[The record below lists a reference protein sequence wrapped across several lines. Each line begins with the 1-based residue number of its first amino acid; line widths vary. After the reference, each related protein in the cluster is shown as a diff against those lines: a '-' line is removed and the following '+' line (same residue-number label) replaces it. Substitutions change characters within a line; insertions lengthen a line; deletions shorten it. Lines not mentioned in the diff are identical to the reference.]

1 MILLV
6 QKRTGLGKGLSALIQ
21 DKESVDNLINDI
33 SRNDTKVLE
42 LDIDKIRPKEDQPRK
57 KFDNESLESLAKSI
71 EENGVLQ
78 PLLVTKKNEYYEIV
92 AGERRYR
99 ASKIANLKKIPCIVR
114 EIDEITASKIALIE
128 NIQREDLNPIEEAYG
143 YKRIIDEYN
152 LTQEELAK
160 AIGKSRSYVANTIR
174 LLNLDERVIE
184 FIKDGDLTTG
194 HGKVLLGIKDKDAQ
208 YKKALKIIKTNS
220 SVRDAEEL
228 LDKKKKKNPRNKV
241 KDIYIR
247 DVEEKLITNLGT
259 KVTINKTKE
268 KGTIEIEFYNED
280 DLDRLVDLLTR

>member
-1 MILLV
+1 MV

-21 DKESVDNLINDI
+21 DKERVDDLINDI

-57 KFDNESLESLAKSI
+57 NFDKESLESLAKSI

-78 PLLVTKKNEYYEIV
+78 PLLVTKKDDYYEII

-160 AIGKSRSYVANTIR
+160 AIGKSRSYVANIMR

-184 FIKDGDLTTG
+184 FIKNGDLTTG

-208 YKKALKIIKTNS
+208 YKKALNIIRTNS
-220 SVRDAEEL
+220 SVRKTEEL
-228 LDKKKKKNPRNKV
+228 IDKKKKSKKDKH
-241 KDIYIR
+241 KDIYIKE
-247 DVEEKLITNLGT
+247 VEERLITNLGT
-259 KVTINKTKE
+259 KVTINKTKS

-280 DLDRLVDLLTR
+280 DLDRLVELITK

>member
-1 MILLV
+1 MV

-21 DKESVDNLINDI
+21 DKERVDNLINDL

-208 YKKALKIIKTNS
+208 YKKALNIVKTNS
-220 SVRDAEEL
+220 SVRKTEEL
-228 LDKKKKKNPRNKV
+228 IDKKKKIKKN
-241 KDIYIR
+241 KDKDLYIKE
-247 DVEEKLITNLGT
+247 VEERLITNLGT
-259 KVTINKTKE
+259 KVTINKTKA

-280 DLDRLVDLLTR
+280 DLDRLVDLIIK

>member
-1 MILLV
+1 MV

-21 DKESVDNLINDI
+21 DKERVDNLINDI
-33 SRNDTKVLE
+33 SRNDTKILE

-57 KFDNESLESLAKSI
+57 KFDKESLESLAKSI

-78 PLLVTKKNEYYEIV
+78 PLLVTKKDDYYEIV

-184 FIKDGDLTTG
+184 FIKNDDLTTG

-208 YKKALKIIKTNS
+208 YKKALNIVKTNS
-220 SVRDAEEL
+220 SVRKTEEL
-228 LDKKKKKNPRNKV
+228 IDKKKKIKKN
-241 KDIYIR
+241 KDKDLYIKE
-247 DVEEKLITNLGT
+247 VEERLITNLGT
-259 KVTINKTKE
+259 KVTINKTKA

-280 DLDRLVDLLTR
+280 DLDRLVDLIIK

>member
-1 MILLV
+1 MV

-21 DKESVDNLINDI
+21 DKESVDDLINDI

-57 KFDNESLESLAKSI
+57 NFDKESLESLAKSI

-78 PLLVTKKNEYYEIV
+78 PLLVTKKDDYYEII

-160 AIGKSRSYVANTIR
+160 AIGKSRSYVANIMR

-184 FIKDGDLTTG
+184 FIKNGDLTTG

-208 YKKALKIIKTNS
+208 YKKALNIIRTNS
-220 SVRDAEEL
+220 SVRKTEEL
-228 LDKKKKKNPRNKV
+228 IDKKKKSKKDKH
-241 KDIYIR
+241 KDIYIKE
-247 DVEEKLITNLGT
+247 VEERLITNLGT
-259 KVTINKTKE
+259 KVTINKTKS

-280 DLDRLVDLLTR
+280 DLDRLVELITK

>member
-1 MILLV
+1 MA

-21 DKESVDNLINDI
+21 DKESVEDLINDLG
-33 SRNDTKVLE
+33 RNDTKVLE

-57 KFDNESLESLAKSI
+57 SFDKESLESLAKSI
-71 EENGVLQ
+71 QENGVLQ

-99 ASKIANLKKIPCIVR
+99 ASKIANLKKIPCIVK

-143 YKRIIDEYN
+143 YKKIIDEYN

-160 AIGKSRSYVANTIR
+160 AIGKSRSYVANILR
-174 LLNLDERVIE
+174 LLNLDDRVVE
-184 FIKDGDLTTG
+184 FIKNGDLSTG
-194 HGKVLLGIKDKDAQ
+194 HGKVLLGIKDKESQ

-220 SVRDAEEL
+220 SVRDTEEL

>member
-1 MILLV
+1 MV

-21 DKESVDNLINDI
+21 DKERVDNLINDI
-33 SRNDTKVLE
+33 SRNDTKILE

-57 KFDNESLESLAKSI
+57 KFDKESLESLAKSI

-78 PLLVTKKNEYYEIV
+78 PLLVAKKNEYYEIV

-184 FIKDGDLTTG
+184 FIKNDDLTTG

-208 YKKALKIIKTNS
+208 YKKALNIVKTNS
-220 SVRDAEEL
+220 SVRKTEEL
-228 LDKKKKKNPRNKV
+228 IDKKKKIKKN
-241 KDIYIR
+241 KDKDLYIKE
-247 DVEEKLITNLGT
+247 VEERLITNLGT
-259 KVTINKTKE
+259 KVTINKTKA

-280 DLDRLVDLLTR
+280 DLDRLVDLIIK